1 MGSQSDLTIALISI
15 VMFSIA
21 IIGFSVGFAGDN
33 DSAISISD
41 DADITIESYTSTKTN
56 ASQISTDAESTYE
69 NLIQQEVESGSDVVK
84 TPESFTLSWNN
95 VFGSFKNI
103 IGIPRKAIFGGEGSQ
118 FGIFFQAF
126 MGIILFLS
134 ALYIIKTWR
143 GNP

>member
-1 MGSQSDLTIALISI
+1 MGSQSELTISLVFV

-21 IIGFSVGFAGDN
+21 IIGFAVSFAEDN
-33 DSAISISD
+33 NSAISISD
-41 DADITIESYTSTKTN
+41 DQDITINAYTSTKTN
-56 ASQISTDAESTYE
+56 ASQMSADSQSTYE
-69 NLIQQEVESGSDVVK
+69 SLIQSKVEEGSDVVK

-103 IGIPRKAIFGGEGSQ
+103 INIPKKAIFGGDTQ